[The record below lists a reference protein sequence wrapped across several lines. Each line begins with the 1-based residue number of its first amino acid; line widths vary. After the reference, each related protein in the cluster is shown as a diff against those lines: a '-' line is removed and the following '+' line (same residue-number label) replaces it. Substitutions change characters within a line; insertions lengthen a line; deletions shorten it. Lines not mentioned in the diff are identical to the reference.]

1 MAKIEKEKVITSYN
15 GKLYSRLFRYMQP
28 YLKSF
33 IFALVLT
40 LLMSAFNLVRP
51 MLIAQVMDEYINGY
65 GKPYAVVSEE
75 EADTVYNG
83 TYLTKS
89 IDFENSEYETYA
101 VMVYYGEKYYLF
113 TDLDKTEASELVE
126 ASKDTLQVV
135 KSTEHSLSFSLQSR
149 TREGSLLHKG
159 ELKELR
165 KSDFNGIL
173 KVGGEYAL
181 VLLLNT
187 LCMIVSTWILRKAGQ
202 DIIYN
207 IHNEIFEHI
216 HSLPLRFFDTHPV
229 GQIVTRVTNDVE
241 SLSQM
246 YSNVIVNLFRNVIL
260 LVGYVVIM
268 LKVNVR
274 MALVSFVMFPIV
286 ALLTYTFTKLSRKIY
301 RVIRTKVSGLNTFLS
316 EHISGMKLIQIF
328 NRESVIYK
336 QFTDTTDDLYRSRMK
351 ELSVFA
357 IFRPLISC
365 ISQIALILVL
375 YFGSHMVFNS
385 LITVG
390 TLYIFTSYIRSF
402 FEPLQSITEQFSTL
416 QNAFASAEK
425 IFTLMDETNPIL
437 QKEEPVILK
446 EVKGKIEFRHV
457 WFAYDEEEYVLKDV
471 SFVIQPGEKVAFVGA
486 TGAGK
491 SSILNLIGR
500 YYDIQKGEILID
512 DVNIRDLSMKQIR
525 QAIGQVQQDVFVFT
539 GNIRDNIKLLNTE
552 ISDEAMKEASI
563 AVNANHFIDKLP
575 NTYDE
580 PVTER
585 GSTLSAG
592 QRQLLS
598 FARTL
603 VIDPK
608 ILVMDEATANIDTET
623 EQLIQEALETMM
635 KGRTTIMV
643 AHRLSTIQHADNII
657 VMHKGRITEQG
668 THQELLAN
676 NGIYSKLYELQ
687 LYNQAFE

>member
-126 ASKDTLQVV
+126 ASKDTLSIV
-135 KSTEHSLSFSLQSR
+135 KSTEHSLSLSLQSR

-437 QKEEPVILK
+437 QKEEPVILE

-552 ISDEAMKEASI
+552 ISDEAMKEASV